1 MKKKLSVMLP
11 IKKQFPEMG
20 KERKNKMEKLR
31 ELKERVENIEIT
43 YDYEETYCNLKN
55 AVIDYMNDTKD
66 WDFDTIGEDIID
78 YELAEEQAKHELE
91 QGGLIRLYYFLG
103 DANLNNNLFKVDG
116 YGNLEDIDISDLE
129 YMKEEILDLIN
140 DKLSESEAK

>member
-1 MKKKLSVMLP
+1 MLP
-11 IKKQFPEMG
+11 IKKQFQ
-20 KERKNKMEKLR
+20 KWERKGKNKMKELKK
-31 ELKERVENIEIT
+31 LKERVENIEIT

-55 AVIDYMNDTKD
+55 AIIDYMNDTKD

-116 YGNLEDIDISDLE
+116 YGNLQDLEKTDLE
-129 YMKEEILDLIN
+129 YMKEELLAAIN
-140 DKLSESEAK
+140 EKLEEVK

>member
-1 MKKKLSVMLP
+1 MKKKNIGYASD
-11 IKKQFPEMG
+11 KKAIPRNG
-20 KERKNKMEKLR
+20 KGKGNKMKELR

-43 YDYEETYCNLKN
+43 YDYEDTYYNLRN
-55 AVIDYMNDTKD
+55 TIIDYMNETQNF
-66 WDFDTIGEDIID
+66 DFDYIGENIID
-78 YELAEEQAKHELE
+78 YELAKEQAKYELE

-140 DKLSESEAK
+140 DKLAESEVK

>member
-1 MKKKLSVMLP
+1 MK
-11 IKKQFPEMG
+11 
-20 KERKNKMEKLR
+20 KLR

-140 DKLSESEAK
+140 DKLAESEVK

>member
-1 MKKKLSVMLP
+1 MK
-11 IKKQFPEMG
+11 E
-20 KERKNKMEKLR
+20 LR

-55 AVIDYMNDTKD
+55 VVIDYMNDTQD
-66 WDFDTIGEDIID
+66 WDFDYIGEDIID

-91 QGGLIRLYYFLG
+91 QGGLARLYYYLG
-103 DANLNNNLFKVDG
+103 NVNCNNELFKING
-116 YGNLEDIDISDLE
+116 YGNLEDVTIDDLK

-140 DKLSESEAK
+140 DKLSESEVK

>member
-1 MKKKLSVMLP
+1 MK
-11 IKKQFPEMG
+11 E
-20 KERKNKMEKLR
+20 LR

-43 YDYEETYCNLKN
+43 YDYEETYCDLRN
-55 AVIDYMNDTKD
+55 AVIDYMNDTQD
-66 WDFDTIGEDIID
+66 WDFDYIGENIID

-116 YGNLEDIDISDLE
+116 YGNLEDINISDLE
-129 YMKEEILDLIN
+129 NMKEEIIYLIN
-140 DKLSESEAK
+140 DKLAESEVK

>member
-1 MKKKLSVMLP
+1 MK
-11 IKKQFPEMG
+11 E
-20 KERKNKMEKLR
+20 LR

-43 YDYEETYCNLKN
+43 HDYEETYCNLKN
-55 AVIDYMNDTKD
+55 AVIDYMNDTQD
-66 WDFDTIGEDIID
+66 WNFEAIGSDIIN
-78 YELAEEQAKHELE
+78 YELAEEQAKYELE

-129 YMKEEILDLIN
+129 NMKEELLAAIN
-140 DKLSESEAK
+140 EKLEEVTE